1 MSRTTQDTDTLA
13 LHWINSW
20 TVRLEGAPET
30 LYAGESFTLR
40 FVFSSSYPLD
50 APEVIFSGQVI
61 PIHPHIYSNGHIC
74 LSILYDQ
81 WSPALT
87 VASVCLSLQ
96 SMLSSCT
103 KKVSMSL
110 PCIIVPL
117 INGYAPKRNR
127 QLIIKCTLRLPK
139 SHRNKRTG
147 LSMMTPF
154 RFI

>member
-1 MSRTTQDTDTLA
+1 M
-13 LHWINSW
+13 
-20 TVRLEGAPET
+20 EGAADT

-50 APEVIFSGQVI
+50 APEVIFHGPVV

-103 KKVSMSL
+103 KKVSTLYSMEIS
-110 PCIIVPL
+110 
-117 INGYAPKRNR
+117 GYPSSKNIAYFRSR
-127 QLIIKCTLRLPK
+127 LLTIKCTLPQPK
-139 SHRNKRTG
+139 SHRNRHNG
-147 LSMMTPF
+147 LSMMIPCKYSDGVYNKKLDPCN
-154 RFI
+154 I

>member
-1 MSRTTQDTDTLA
+1 M
-13 LHWINSW
+13 
-20 TVRLEGAPET
+20 RLEGAADT

-40 FVFSSSYPLD
+40 FVFSTSYPLD
-50 APEVIFSGQVI
+50 APEVIFIGPIV

-103 KKVSMSL
+103 KKVSFSRILYVFNGLTSL
-110 PCIIVPL
+110 TF
-117 INGYAPKRNR
+117 NRNR
-127 QLIIKCTLRLPK
+127 QLTIKCILPLRK
-139 SHRNKRTG
+139 SHRNRHSG
-147 LSMMTPF
+147 LFTTIPCKYSDASKWSPRNIQNIQTAL
-154 RFI
+154 